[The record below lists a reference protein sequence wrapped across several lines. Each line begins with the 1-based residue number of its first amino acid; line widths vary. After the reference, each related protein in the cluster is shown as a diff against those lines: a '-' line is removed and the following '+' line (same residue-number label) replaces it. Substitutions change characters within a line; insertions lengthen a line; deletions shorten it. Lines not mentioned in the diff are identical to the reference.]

1 MFGNN
6 APTKSGPA
14 CRSGFRSILFL
25 EALESRLAPDASA
38 QAVVTGLYHQIL
50 MRAPD
55 TAGLSAYTRA
65 LESGATVS
73 VIADAIY
80 SSHEFRS
87 VQAGRYYENLLGR
100 VGDQAGLAHWADRL
114 FAGTSEEAVT
124 AAMASSQEYTAQFTR
139 PEDLVTRWYV
149 DLLGRQPDSVGL
161 AAHTRALESG
171 RSAYEVTSALTASA
185 EFRSVKIRQVYF
197 AALGRDADTAGLQ
210 AWASRWQALG
220 GLAGVTAGIL
230 GSAENHARLVSTAGV
245 PLPDLALANQWASI
259 LRAPYD
265 ATADG
270 FVSMYNR
277 LLGTKPK
284 YDQDD
289 DPIFSEPGNKDL
301 WNFSRNAGDADGLP
315 DDEKRQVTPVSMPVA
330 YAVLEL
336 LPTQNEVDMN
346 QSLRYPLTNP
356 ATLEMYLKGGDI
368 QHPRGLIITGGDGR
382 YVLNGHHRWSTIYT
396 INPQARIL
404 SVDIGLGETPQ
415 EYLKATQ
422 IAVGANLGFLPVAT
436 VTKGYN
442 LFDVE
447 EQVFREYVSTTIYAK
462 DNPSQAVMDVFARH
476 GFADMTAVQDYLW
489 GNVLQLRANNQPAVD
504 VKRDYMPQPLED
516 DPAPIAAWMRSGM
529 LNFRQPVIATLG

>member
-1 MFGNN
+1 MHS
-6 APTKSGPA
+6 KSIEPI
-14 CRSGFRSILFL
+14 RTFSPRL
-25 EALESRLAPDASA
+25 ESLESRLTPDASA
-38 QAVVTGLYHQIL
+38 QAVVTGLYHQVL
-50 MRAPD
+50 LRAPD
-55 TAGLSAYTRA
+55 ADGLAAHTRA
-65 LESGATVS
+65 LESGATTAD
-73 VIADAIY
+73 IAGALY
-80 SSHEFRS
+80 FSREFRTAQS
-87 VQAGRYYENLLGR
+87 GRYYENLLGR
-100 VGDQAGLAHWADRL
+100 AGDQAGMDHWADQL
-114 FAGTSEEAVT
+114 FAGMPEETVA
-124 AAMASSQEYTAQFTR
+124 AAMASSQEYTARFSR
-139 PEDLVTRWYV
+139 PNDLVTRWYV
-149 DLLGRQPDSVGL
+149 DLLGRQPDSMGL
-161 AAHTRALESG
+161 EAHTRALESG
-171 RSAYEVTSALTASA
+171 RSALEVTSALTASA
-185 EFRSVKIRQVYF
+185 EFRSAKIRQVYF
-197 AALGRDADTAGLQ
+197 AALGRDADTAGQ
-210 AWASRWQALG
+210 EAWSVGWQALG

-230 GSAENHARLVSTAGV
+230 GSAENHARLSSTTGV
-245 PLPDLALANQWASI
+245 PLPDLELANQWASI

-277 LLGTKPK
+277 LLGTKPE

-315 DDEKRQVTPVSMPVA
+315 DDEKRQVTPVSLPVA

-346 QSLRYPLTNP
+346 QSLKYPLQDP
-356 ATLEMYLKGGDI
+356 VSLDLYLKGGDI
-368 QHPRGLIITGGDGR
+368 RHPRGLIITGGDGR

-404 SVDIGLGETPQ
+404 SVDIGMGETPQ

-436 VTKGYN
+436 VTEGYN

-447 EQVFREYVSTTIYAK
+447 EGVFREYVSATINEK
-462 DNPSQAVMDVFARH
+462 TETSQAVMDLFARY
-476 GFADMTAVQDYLW
+476 GYADMTAVQDYLW
-489 GNVLQLRANNQPAVD
+489 GNVLQLRANNHPAVD

-516 DPAPIAAWMRSGM
+516 DPAPVAAWMRSGM